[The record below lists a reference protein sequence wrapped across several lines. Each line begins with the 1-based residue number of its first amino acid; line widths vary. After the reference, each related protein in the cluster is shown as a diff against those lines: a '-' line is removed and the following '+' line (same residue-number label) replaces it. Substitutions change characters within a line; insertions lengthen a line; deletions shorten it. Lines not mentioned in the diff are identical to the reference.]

1 MSMERTEQPTGRR
14 VAEARRKGEPVG
26 RSHEIAQAAT
36 LVVGLAVLSAIM
48 PAIGERIL
56 VVFRESIMAA
66 GQPHATS
73 GLVMDRLGAG
83 FGMILS
89 LLMPLFVAVAVTG
102 VVGNLISGGF
112 VFSLGSIRFD
122 GKRMNPG
129 SGLKRLI
136 SRDAAVRLF
145 VNIGKFVALAVAAWL
160 TIGNAVPHLI
170 GMTGSSTIAI
180 VTVAGGAF
188 SSLAVVLAILT
199 AGVAAMDWIY
209 SRRRAKKNLMM
220 TRDEVRREAK
230 DDEGSPEMRSRRRRR
245 ARELA
250 FSRMMAAV
258 PTADVI
264 VVNPIRIAVALK
276 YDSLTMRAP
285 RIVAKG
291 QRLMAARIRE
301 IAVENDIPIVED
313 VLLARALVVRP
324 LGSEVPPHLYRA
336 VAQIL
341 VIIQQARFA
350 TRGRGFGSQ
359 PIVVRAPALP
369 AGPAPIAA
377 TLNPTPQ
384 PWSPA

>member
-1 MSMERTEQPTGRR
+1 
-14 VAEARRKGEPVG
+14 
-26 RSHEIAQAAT
+26 
-36 LVVGLAVLSAIM
+36 
-48 PAIGERIL
+48 
-56 VVFRESIMAA
+56 
-66 GQPHATS
+66 
-73 GLVMDRLGAG
+73 
-83 FGMILS
+83 
-89 LLMPLFVAVAVTG
+89 
-102 VVGNLISGGF
+102 
-112 VFSLGSIRFD
+112 
-122 GKRMNPG
+122 
-129 SGLKRLI
+129 
-136 SRDAAVRLF
+136 
-145 VNIGKFVALAVAAWL
+145 
-160 TIGNAVPHLI
+160 
-170 GMTGSSTIAI
+170 
-180 VTVAGGAF
+180 
-188 SSLAVVLAILT
+188 
-199 AGVAAMDWIY
+199 
-209 SRRRAKKNLMM
+209 MM

-341 VIIQQARFA
+341 VIVQQARFA
-350 TRGRGFGSQ
+350 THGRGFRSQ
-359 PIVVRAPALP
+359 PMVVRAPALP
-369 AGPAPIAA
+369 AGPAPMSP